1 MSSASQKDIERFLN
15 DFKQK
20 FKIFGVFFI
29 NRDKNEQALLD
40 LEITSKQREEFLLNL
55 KPEDYLSGPFTD
67 AYDPDSPPNYE
78 FGITV
83 KNKEVYIKI
92 NMGKP
97 EKSVMCISFH
107 IAERE
112 MKYPFKKRINEMKK

>member
-1 MSSASQKDIERFLN
+1 MSSASQKDIELFLN
-15 DFKQK
+15 EFKQK
-20 FKIFGVFFI
+20 FRIYGVFFI
-29 NRDKNEQALLD
+29 NREKNEQTLLD

-55 KPEDYLSGPFTD
+55 KSEDYSSGPFTD
-67 AYDPDSPPNYE
+67 AYDPDSPQNYE

-83 KNKEVYIKI
+83 KKKEVYIKI

-97 EKSVMCISFH
+97 EKRVMCISFH

-112 MKYPFKKRINEMKK
+112 LNYPFKKNK